1 MFFFNI
7 LYYKM
12 MRRSEPLSLFQV
24 FLPDFYFLFFLFY
37 FFFFFFDG
45 VILFIAL
52 LLIYLSEARILLISF
67 PAVSEAAGISLGV
80 SGAAGVPFSL
90 KRSLRR

>member
-1 MFFFNI
+1 
-7 LYYKM
+7 M

-24 FLPDFYFLFFLFY
+24 FFAGFFYFFIFYFFIFFIFYFFLFFI
-37 FFFFFFDG
+37 FFDG